1 MRPLETPPVRST
13 NVRRSIVTMLTTL
26 VGLST
31 PLAGQNALTAGL
43 AYTVGSGW
51 QVEGFDVGLARAV
64 HAGPI
69 AALSLT
75 ARLGS
80 FINEGAIIGGARGF
94 VFGTSLAARTPT
106 STIAQ
111 LGADT
116 SGGQIG
122 LDFTL
127 EGTGYVGSNSPLPVG
142 SPWGGVSGLLG
153 LRFGDPKGACP
164 GARSCDCRWS
174 TRTNR
179 SACSRSSFPPDA
191 MKGSPTTSW
200 WWRPASSRP

>member
-1 MRPLETPPVRST
+1 MRPLDTPPVRST
-13 NVRRSIVTMLTTL
+13 NVRRSIVTMLTAW

-31 PLAGQNALTAGL
+31 PLAGQNAVTAGL

-94 VFGTSLAARTPT
+94 VFGTSRAARTLT
-106 STIAQ
+106 SPIPQRGPAPI
-111 LGADT
+111 GAP
-116 SGGQIG
+116 IG
-122 LDFTL
+122 
-127 EGTGYVGSNSPLPVG
+127 P
-142 SPWGGVSGLLG
+142 
-153 LRFGDPKGACP
+153 
-164 GARSCDCRWS
+164 
-174 TRTNR
+174 
-179 SACSRSSFPPDA
+179 
-191 MKGSPTTSW
+191 
-200 WWRPASSRP
+200 

>member
-1 MRPLETPPVRST
+1 MSAPEVAPVRST
-13 NVRRSIVTMLTTL
+13 NVRRSIVTMLTAL

-31 PLAGQNALTAGL
+31 PLPAQGGALTVGL

-51 QVEGFDVGLARAV
+51 QVEGLDVGLARAV

-80 FINEGAIIGGARGF
+80 FIDEGAIIGGARGF

-127 EGTGYVGSNSPLPVG
+127 EATGYVGSKSPLPVG

-153 LRFGDPKGACP
+153 LRFGD
-164 GARSCDCRWS
+164 R
-174 TRTNR
+174 
-179 SACSRSSFPPDA
+179 
-191 MKGSPTTSW
+191 
-200 WWRPASSRP
+200 

>member
-1 MRPLETPPVRST
+1 MRLLDTPPVRST
-13 NVRRSIVTMLTTL
+13 NVRRSIVTMLTAL

-31 PLAGQNALTAGL
+31 PLPAQGGALTVGL

-51 QVEGFDVGLARAV
+51 QVEGLDVGLARAV

-127 EGTGYVGSNSPLPVG
+127 EATGYVGSNSPLPVG

-153 LRFGDPKGACP
+153 LRFGDPKGSRLGLLIGPTVFLGTVTDVRAFLGVRFEAP
-164 GARSCDCRWS
+164 LARREHH
-174 TRTNR
+174 
-179 SACSRSSFPPDA
+179 P
-191 MKGSPTTSW
+191 
-200 WWRPASSRP
+200 

>member
-1 MRPLETPPVRST
+1 MRPLDTPPVRST
-13 NVRRSIVTMLTTL
+13 NVRRSMLTMLTAL
-26 VGLST
+26 WGLST
-31 PLAGQNALTAGL
+31 PLAGQGNALTAGL
-43 AYTVGSGW
+43 AYTVGGGW
-51 QVEGFDVGLARAV
+51 QVEGLDFGVARAV

-75 ARLGS
+75 ARIGS
-80 FINEGAIIGGARGF
+80 FIDEGAIIGGARGF
-94 VFGTSLAARTPT
+94 IFGTSLAARTPT
-106 STIAQ
+106 ATIAQ

-153 LRFGDPKGACP
+153 LRFGEPKGARL
-164 GARSCDCRWS
+164 GLLL
-174 TRTNR
+174 
-179 SACSRSSFPPDA
+179 
-191 MKGSPTTSW
+191 GPTGLLGTGTG
-200 WWRPASSRP
+200 

>member
-1 MRPLETPPVRST
+1 
-13 NVRRSIVTMLTTL
+13 VRRFMLTMLTAL

-31 PLAGQNALTAGL
+31 PLAGQGNALTAGL

-51 QVEGFDVGLARAV
+51 QVEGLDFGVARAV

-75 ARLGS
+75 ARVGS
-80 FINEGAIIGGARGF
+80 FIDEGAIIGGARGF

-106 STIAQ
+106 ASIAQ

-116 SGGQIG
+116 SAGQIG

-127 EGTGYVGSNSPLPVG
+127 EATGYVGSHSPLPVG
-142 SPWGGVSGLLG
+142 SPWGGITGLLG
-153 LRFGDPKGACP
+153 LRFGDPNGSRLGLLVGPTVFLGTVTEVRTFLGVRFEAP
-164 GARSCDCRWS
+164 LARQERH
-174 TRTNR
+174 
-179 SACSRSSFPPDA
+179 P
-191 MKGSPTTSW
+191 
-200 WWRPASSRP
+200 

>member
-1 MRPLETPPVRST
+1 MSAPEVAPVRST

-80 FINEGAIIGGARGF
+80 FLNKSEEH
-94 VFGTSLAARTPT
+94 TSEPQST
-106 STIAQ
+106 SKLLCRLLLEKKKT
-111 LGADT
+111 T
-116 SGGQIG
+116 H
-122 LDFTL
+122 TL
-127 EGTGYVGSNSPLPVG
+127 Y
-142 SPWGGVSGLLG
+142 
-153 LRFGDPKGACP
+153 R
-164 GARSCDCRWS
+164 
-174 TRTNR
+174 
-179 SACSRSSFPPDA
+179 
-191 MKGSPTTSW
+191 
-200 WWRPASSRP
+200 

>member
-1 MRPLETPPVRST
+1 MSAPEVAPVRST

-31 PLAGQNALTAGL
+31 PLAGQNAVTAGL

-80 FINEGAIIGGARGF
+80 FINERAIICGPARF
-94 VFGTSLAARTPT
+94 LFWPAVPART
-106 STIAQ
+106 
-111 LGADT
+111 
-116 SGGQIG
+116 
-122 LDFTL
+122 
-127 EGTGYVGSNSPLPVG
+127 
-142 SPWGGVSGLLG
+142 
-153 LRFGDPKGACP
+153 
-164 GARSCDCRWS
+164 
-174 TRTNR
+174 
-179 SACSRSSFPPDA
+179 
-191 MKGSPTTSW
+191 
-200 WWRPASSRP
+200 